1 MLVKLIKKITVWSLM
16 FFVLAISIL
25 SVQLFRF
32 QYKEIQLSG
41 DEAVFLIEPGTN
53 IKAISYKLS
62 LAKIIEDPWLFIL
75 LAKLKG
81 VETKVRAGEYR
92 LREGQS
98 TSGLLELFTTGNSIQ
113 YSFTVIEGW
122 SFRQMMT
129 QLEINPVIRNTLKNK
144 SNEEIMT
151 ALGLSGQHP
160 EGLFYPD
167 TYRFPKGTTDR
178 QFLKRSYL
186 LMQKH
191 LQKAWGNR
199 AKNLPLKSAYEALT
213 LASIIEKETGAGYER
228 PLIAAVFI
236 QRLSINMRLQTD
248 PTIIYG
254 MGESYDGNIRRK
266 DLKADT
272 PYNTYLHKGLTPTP
286 IALPGLDSIEAA
298 LHPADIKALY
308 FVAKGDGTHYFSE
321 TLKEHN
327 NAVIKYQ
334 LNGRKPKTKISSQV
348 DSNLAE

>member
-1 MLVKLIKKITVWSLM
+1 MLVKLIKKIMLWGFLFS
-16 FFVLAISIL
+16 VLAVSIL

-32 QYKEIQLSG
+32 QYKDIQLPG
-41 DEAVFLIEPGTN
+41 DEHIFSIEPGTN
-53 IKAISYKLS
+53 IKAISNKLS
-62 LAKIIEDPWLFIL
+62 LEKIIEDPWLFIL

-92 LREGQS
+92 LRQGQS

-122 SFRQMMT
+122 TFRQMME
-129 QLEINPVIRNTLKNK
+129 QLQSNPVIQNTLKNQ

-167 TYRFPKGTTDR
+167 TYRFPKGTTDL
-178 QFLKRSYL
+178 QFLKRSYQ

-191 LQKAWGNR
+191 LQKAWDQR
-199 AKNLPLKSAYEALT
+199 AKNLPLKSAYEALI
-213 LASIIEKETGAGYER
+213 LASIIEKETGAGHER
-228 PLIAAVFI
+228 PLIASVFI
-236 QRLSINMRLQTD
+236 QRLNKNMRLQTD

-266 DLKADT
+266 DLKTDT
-272 PYNTYLHKGLTPTP
+272 PYNTYVHKGLTPTP
-286 IALPGLDSIEAA
+286 IALPGLAAIEAA
-298 LHPADIKALY
+298 LNPADSKALY
-308 FVAKGDGTHYFSE
+308 FVSKGNGTHYFSE
-321 TLKEHN
+321 TLREHN

-334 LNGRKPKTKISSQV
+334 LNGRKPKKKISSHI
-348 DSNLAE
+348 EK